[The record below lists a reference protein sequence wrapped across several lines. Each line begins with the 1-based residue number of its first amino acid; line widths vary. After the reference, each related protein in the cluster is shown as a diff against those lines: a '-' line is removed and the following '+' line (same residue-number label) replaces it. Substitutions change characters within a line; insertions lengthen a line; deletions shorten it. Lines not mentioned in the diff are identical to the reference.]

1 VVTEGYQAI
10 EEKLDYL
17 LNFCEYVK
25 QLRGKGI
32 SAREIPRRL
41 LGQKDLTSLVA
52 LGHFAGGNMVRGCL
66 AGGEHE

>member
-1 VVTEGYQAI
+1 M

-25 QLRGKGI
+25 QLRGKWI

-41 LGQKDLTSLVA
+41 LGREDLTILVA
-52 LGHFAGGNMVRGCL
+52 PGHFAGGNMVRGCL